1 MSTAQLKAFSSRI
14 LPALRALAPWVAV
27 GCVALALLPRAGE
40 LRSCVGR
47 LGIGWL
53 TLSFLLCTV
62 YRFLNAGIWAW
73 ILKALGHRIPYL
85 KAMRAWLTSESLRWL
100 PGSVWGFCSRVDAA
114 RTLGVPGVIA
124 SLSLPIELTV
134 TIVSWG
140 IVAVAGVLASGL
152 GARLWATYG
161 DWFGPL
167 GVAAMAAP
175 VVLTLGW
182 PLLVRQCWLRTA
194 SERLLKVLKL
204 KLDTGLLIRSGL
216 LYTALNG
223 LNGLG
228 LWLILAGMGYQ
239 RTVSPTLA
247 VGVNA
252 AGWLIGF
259 FAIGVP
265 GGIGVR
271 EAGASLL
278 LTPDLP
284 WSEAALAA
292 IIWRAVQIGAELITL
307 LPWLFFGYGGIRATK
322 ADSPTTDL
330 SSKETLAAKI
340 SLL

>member
-1 MSTAQLKAFSSRI
+1 MNGVQPKAFSR
-14 LPALRALAPWVAV
+14 LLTALRTLAPWVAV

-40 LRSCVGR
+40 LRSCFDR
-47 LGIGWL
+47 LGIRWL

-73 ILKALGHRIPYL
+73 ILKALGHHIPYL

-114 RTLGVPGVIA
+114 RTLGVPGMIA
-124 SLSLPIELTV
+124 SLSLPVELTI
-134 TIVSWG
+134 TIVSWV
-140 IVAVAGVLASGL
+140 IVAFAGVLISGL

-161 DWFGPL
+161 NWLGPL
-167 GVAAMAAP
+167 GIAALATLMALA
-175 VVLTLGW
+175 LGW
-182 PLLVRQCWLRTA
+182 PLLIRQRWLQSA
-194 SERLLKVLKL
+194 SGRLLKVLQL

-228 LWLILAGMGYQ
+228 FWLILAGMGYQ
-239 RTVSPTLA
+239 RTVSPILA
-247 VGVNA
+247 IGVNA
-252 AGWLIGF
+252 TGWLIGF

-278 LTPDLP
+278 LTPNLP
-284 WSEAALAA
+284 WPEAALAA
-292 IIWRAVQIGAELITL
+292 IIWRAVQIAAELATV
-307 LPWLFFGYGGIRATK
+307 LPWLFFGYGRTRAK
-322 ADSPTTDL
+322 PDSLNRDL
-330 SSKETLAAKI
+330 SAKETLAAKT

>member
-1 MSTAQLKAFSSRI
+1 MNATRLKVIASRI
-14 LPALRALAPWVAV
+14 LPALRTLAPWVAFV
-27 GCVALALLPRAGE
+27 SVALALMPRAGE
-40 LRSCVGR
+40 LRSCLGR

-53 TLSFLLCTV
+53 ALSFLLCTV

-114 RTLGVPGVIA
+114 RTLGVPGMIA
-124 SLSLPIELTV
+124 SLSLPVELTV

-140 IVAVAGVLASGL
+140 IVALVGVLASGL

-161 DWFGPL
+161 NWFAPL
-167 GVAAMAAP
+167 GVAALATVISLA
-175 VVLTLGW
+175 LAW
-182 PLLVRQCWLRTA
+182 PLLVRQGWFRTA
-194 SERLLKVLKL
+194 SERLHRVLKL
-204 KLDTGLLIRSGL
+204 KLDAGLLIRSGL
-216 LYTALNG
+216 LYTILNG

-228 LWLILAGMGYQ
+228 FWLILAGMGYQ
-239 RTVSPTLA
+239 RTISPTLA

-252 AGWLIGF
+252 VGWLIGF

-278 LTPDLP
+278 LTPIIP
-284 WSEAALAA
+284 WPEAALAA
-292 IIWRAVQIGAELITL
+292 IIWRAVQIAAELATL
-307 LPWLFFGYGGIRATK
+307 LPWLFFGYGRSVAK
-322 ADSPTTDL
+322 SDSLYRD
-330 SSKETLAAKI
+330 SSAKEALAAKT
-340 SLL
+340 S

>member
-1 MSTAQLKAFSSRI
+1 MSVIQLKAIASRI
-14 LPALRALAPWVAV
+14 LPALRTLAPWVAV
-27 GCVALALLPRAGE
+27 VCVALALMPRAGE
-40 LRSCVGR
+40 LRSCLDR

-53 TLSFLLCTV
+53 AMSFLLCTV

-114 RTLGVPGVIA
+114 RTLGVPGMIA
-124 SLSLPIELTV
+124 SLSLPVELTV

-140 IVAVAGVLASGL
+140 IVALGGVLASGL

-161 DWFGPL
+161 NWFAPL
-167 GVAAMAAP
+167 AATALAIL
-175 VVLTLGW
+175 VVLALAG
-182 PLLVRQCWLRTA
+182 PLLVRQRWFRTA
-194 SERLLKVLKL
+194 SERLHRVLKL
-204 KLDTGLLIRSGL
+204 KLDAGLLIRSGL
-216 LYTALNG
+216 LYTVLNG

-228 LWLILAGMGYQ
+228 FWLILAGMGYQ
-239 RTVSPTLA
+239 RTISPTLA

-252 AGWLIGF
+252 VGWLIGF

-278 LTPDLP
+278 LTPLIP
-284 WSEAALAA
+284 WPEAALAA
-292 IIWRAVQIGAELITL
+292 IIWRAVQIAAEMATL
-307 LPWLFFGYGGIRATK
+307 LPWLFFGYGRSVANSD
-322 ADSPTTDL
+322 ALNRDSCA
-330 SSKETLAAKI
+330 KEALAAKI
-340 SLL
+340 SL